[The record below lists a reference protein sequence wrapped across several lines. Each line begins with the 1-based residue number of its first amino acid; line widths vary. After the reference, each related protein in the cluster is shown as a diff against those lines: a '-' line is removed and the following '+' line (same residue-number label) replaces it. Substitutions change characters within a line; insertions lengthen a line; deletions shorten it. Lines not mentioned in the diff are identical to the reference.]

1 MGIFAFDSTF
11 FKTAFIYQPHQ
22 FFSYDLPVVTE
33 IKQQIKELFRK
44 YFLMANSSCS
54 TIFVVELSILSTVM
68 NKPLHSA
75 FFGHSITAK
84 KQERNFITKYLV

>member
-1 MGIFAFDSTF
+1 MFVFNSTF

-22 FFSYDLPVVTE
+22 FFNYDLPVVTE
-33 IKQQIKELFRK
+33 IEQQIKELFRK
-44 YFLMANSSCS
+44 YFLMANSSRS

-84 KQERNFITKYLV
+84 KTGKEFHH